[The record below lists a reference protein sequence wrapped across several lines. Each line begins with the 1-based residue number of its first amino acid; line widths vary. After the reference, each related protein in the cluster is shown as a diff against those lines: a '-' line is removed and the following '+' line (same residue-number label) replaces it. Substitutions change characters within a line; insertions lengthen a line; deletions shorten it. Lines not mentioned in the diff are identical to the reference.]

1 MAVLTAFSGL
11 GGKSPA
17 AFLLEIAGRRI
28 LMDLG
33 EGPTPGQRPDL
44 DGIGRVDAIFLSHAH
59 IDHVG
64 AIDLWPRLGCPP
76 VFASRAT
83 FDALP
88 LLGLHLPPAACHA
101 LPLQG
106 PAQLL
111 DLPVVVGRSGH
122 AMGGIWLHLP
132 QEGGA
137 LYMGDWSRES
147 GLLPLDPPPQADL
160 VITDLAYGDRDQ
172 TLAEQGPALAD
183 SILPGTVLPVPI
195 LGRGADMA
203 LRLSAL
209 GLSPVVCPQVRAELQ
224 GALPDLRCITT
235 APEAR
240 DGDVIIAADTER
252 PGDLVSC
259 LIADPRGW
267 RFIFTGHV
275 APGSAAAGLIA
286 AGRASRH
293 PWNVHP
299 RARDQLWLAGITGAR
314 HLVPAFGALDD
325 ALELARALAPIW
337 RPDRVCPLTEESQ
350 THAHQGNHPRAGR
363 ERHRD
368 PCPGP

>member
-28 LMDLG
+28 LLDLG
-33 EGPTPGQRPDL
+33 EGPTPGQRPDM

-88 LLGLHLPPAACHA
+88 LLGRHLPPEACRA

-111 DLPVVVGRSGH
+111 GLPVLVGRSGH
-122 AMGGIWLHLP
+122 AMGGIWLHLS

-147 GLLPLDPPPQADL
+147 GLLPFDPPPRADL
-160 VITDLAYGDRDQ
+160 VITDLSYGDRDQ
-172 TLAEQGPALAD
+172 ALAEQGPALAD
-183 SILPGTVLPVPI
+183 SIVPGTVLPVPI

-224 GALPDLRCITT
+224 GALPDLRSVTT
-235 APEAR
+235 PSEAR
-240 DGDVIIAADTER
+240 EGDVIIAADTER
-252 PGDLVSC
+252 LGDLVSC

-286 AGRASRH
+286 EGRASRH

-299 RARDQLWLAGITGAR
+299 RARDQIWLAEITGAR

-325 ALELARALAPIW
+325 APELELALAPIW
-337 RPDRVCPLTEESQ
+337 RPDRICPPTKESPI
-350 THAHQGNHPRAGR
+350 HADQGNHPRAGR
-363 ERHRD
+363 ERHHD

>member
-28 LMDLG
+28 LLDLG

-44 DGIGRVDAIFLSHAH
+44 RGIGRVDAIFLSHAH

-76 VFASRAT
+76 VFATRAT

-88 LLGLHLPPAACHA
+88 LLGLHLPRHACHA

-111 DLPVVVGRSGH
+111 DLPARVGRNGH

-147 GLLPLDPPPQADL
+147 GLLPFDTPPRADL
-160 VITDLAYGDRDQ
+160 VVTDLSYGDRDQ
-172 TLAEQGPALAD
+172 VLAEQVQALPD
-183 SILPGTVLPVPI
+183 SVAPGTVLPVPI

-224 GALPDLRCITT
+224 GALPGLHSIAT

-240 DGDVIIAADTER
+240 ASDVIIAADTER

-259 LIADPRGW
+259 LIDDLRGW
-267 RFIFTGHV
+267 RFLFTGHV
-275 APGSAAAGLIA
+275 APGSPATRLIA
-286 AGRASRH
+286 AGRAGRH

-299 RARDQLWLAGITGAR
+299 RARDQLWLAEITGAR
-314 HLVPAFGALDD
+314 HLVPAFGALDE
-325 ALELARALAPIW
+325 APELARALAPIW
-337 RPDRVCPLTEESQ
+337 RPDRICP
-350 THAHQGNHPRAGR
+350 
-363 ERHRD
+363 
-368 PCPGP
+368 

>member
-11 GGKSPA
+11 GGKTPA

-28 LMDLG
+28 LLDLG

-64 AIDLWPRLGCPP
+64 AIDLWPRLGRPP
-76 VFASRAT
+76 VFATRIT

-88 LLGLHLPPAACHA
+88 LLGLHLPPEACHD

-106 PAQLL
+106 PAHLS
-111 DLPVVVGRSGH
+111 DLPVSVGRSGH
-122 AMGGIWLHLP
+122 ALGGIWLHLP
-132 QEGGA
+132 QQGGA

-147 GLLPLDPPPQADL
+147 GLLPFDPPPRADL
-160 VITDLAYGDRDQ
+160 VITDLSYGDRDQ
-172 TLAEQGPALAD
+172 ALAQQVPALAD
-183 SILPGTVLPVPI
+183 SIAPGTVLPVPI

-203 LRLSAL
+203 RRLAAL

-224 GALPDLRCITT
+224 GALPDLRCVAT
-235 APEAR
+235 ASEAR
-240 DGDVIIAADTER
+240 DGDVVIAADTER
-252 PGDLVSC
+252 AGDLVSC

-267 RFIFTGHV
+267 RFVFTGHV
-275 APGSAAAGLIA
+275 APGSPAAGLIA
-286 AGRASRH
+286 QGRASRR

-299 RARDQLWLAGITGAR
+299 RARDQLWLAHVTGAR
-314 HLVPAFGALDD
+314 HLVPAFGASGD
-325 ALELARALAPIW
+325 APDLARALAPVW
-337 RPDRVCPLTEESQ
+337 RPGRTCP
-350 THAHQGNHPRAGR
+350 
-363 ERHRD
+363 
-368 PCPGP
+368 

>member
-64 AIDLWPRLGCPP
+64 AIDLWPQLGHPP
-76 VFASRAT
+76 VFATRAT

-88 LLGLHLPPAACHA
+88 LLGLHLPYEACHD

-111 DLPVVVGRSGH
+111 DLPVSVGRSGH
-122 AMGGIWLHLP
+122 AMGGIWLHLW

-147 GLLPLDPPPQADL
+147 GLLPFDPPPLADL
-160 VITDLAYGDRDQ
+160 VITDLSYGDRDQ
-172 TLAEQGPALAD
+172 RLVDQVEALAD
-183 SILPGTVLPVPI
+183 SIIPGTVLPVPI

-209 GLSPVVCPQVRAELQ
+209 GLSPVVCPQIRSEMQ
-224 GALPDLRCITT
+224 GALPDLRCITN
-235 APEAR
+235 PSEAG
-240 DGDVIIAADTER
+240 DGEVIIAADTER
-252 PGDLVSC
+252 PGDLVSR

-275 APGSAAAGLIA
+275 APGSAAAGLIT
-286 AGRASRH
+286 AGRASGH

-299 RARDQLWLAGITGAR
+299 CARDQFWLAEVTGAR
-314 HLVPAFGALDD
+314 HLIPAFGALDD
-325 ALELARALAPIW
+325 APDLAQALAAIW
-337 RPDRVCPLTEESQ
+337 RPDRICP
-350 THAHQGNHPRAGR
+350 
-363 ERHRD
+363 
-368 PCPGP
+368 

>member
-17 AFLLEIAGRRI
+17 AFLLEVAGRR
-28 LMDLG
+28 LLLDLG

-44 DGIGRVDAIFLSHAH
+44 EGIGPIDAIFLSHAH

-64 AIDLWPRLGCPP
+64 AIDLWPQLGRPP
-76 VFASRAT
+76 VFATRAT

-88 LLGLHLPPAACHA
+88 LLGVHLPREVCHD

-111 DLPVVVGRSGH
+111 DLRVTVGHSGH

-132 QEGGA
+132 LEGGA

-147 GLLPLDPPPQADL
+147 GLLPFDPPPPADL
-160 VITDLAYGDRDQ
+160 VITDLSYGDRDQ
-172 TLAEQGPALAD
+172 ALADQMLVLAD

-209 GLSPVVCPQVRAELQ
+209 GLSPVVCPQIRAEMQ
-224 GALPDLRCITT
+224 GALPGLRQIA
-235 APEAR
+235 APSEAQ
-240 DGDVIIAADTER
+240 DGDVIIVADTER
-252 PGDLVSC
+252 PDDLVSC

-275 APGSAAAGLIA
+275 APGCAAAGLVST
-286 AGRASRH
+286 GRATRQN
-293 PWNVHP
+293 WNVHP
-299 RARDQLWLAGITGAR
+299 RARDQLWLAEATNAR
-314 HLVPAFGALDD
+314 HLVPAFGAL
-325 ALELARALAPIW
+325 AAAPELAQALAPVW
-337 RPDRVCPLTEESQ
+337 RPDRVCP
-350 THAHQGNHPRAGR
+350 
-363 ERHRD
+363 
-368 PCPGP
+368 